1 MDTICTTKCFHP
13 EAISTAQACMPESD
27 QIKRV
32 ASLFATLG
40 DPTRL
45 GLLLALRSG
54 ELCVCD
60 LSSVLDMTMS
70 AISHQL
76 RVLRQ
81 QGLVSSRKEGR
92 MVIYRL
98 ADAHVQ
104 RLLTQAVEHG
114 TICAPMLSREEK

>member
-1 MDTICTTKCFHP
+1 MTSCHNKCFHP
-13 EAISTAQACMPESD
+13 EAISQARESMPEPD

-45 GLLLALRSG
+45 SLLLALQSS

-60 LSSVLDMTMS
+60 LSSVLSMTMS

-76 RVLRQ
+76 RILRQ

-98 ADAHVQ
+98 ADGHVH
-104 RLLTQAVEHG
+104 RLLVQALEHG
-114 TICAPMLSREEK
+114 TICAPTLSREGI

>member
-1 MDTICTTKCFHP
+1 METTCSTKCFHP
-13 EAISTAQACMPESD
+13 ENISKAHQCMPDPD
-27 QIKRV
+27 QVRRV

-45 GLLLALRSG
+45 GLLLALQSG

-60 LSSVLDMTMS
+60 LSSVLGMTMS

-76 RVLRQ
+76 RILRH
-81 QGLVSSRKEGR
+81 QGLIASRKEGR

-98 ADAHVQ
+98 ADNHVL
-104 RLLTQAVEHG
+104 RLLTLAVEHG
-114 TICAPMLSREEK
+114 TICAPILSREEK

>member
-1 MDTICTTKCFHP
+1 MSPTSNTKCFHP
-13 EAISTAQACMPESD
+13 EAISKAHACMPDSD

-45 GLLLALRSG
+45 GLLLALQKG

-60 LSSVLDMTMS
+60 LSSILTMTMS

-76 RVLRQ
+76 RILRH
-81 QGLVSSRKEGR
+81 QGLITSRKEGR
-92 MVIYRL
+92 MVMYQL
-98 ADAHVQ
+98 ADDHVQ
-104 RLLTQAVEHG
+104 RLLALAVEHG
-114 TICAPMLSREEK
+114 TICAPKLSRGEK

>member
-1 MDTICTTKCFHP
+1 MDTLCTTKCFHP
-13 EAISTAQACMPESD
+13 GAIAKSQAIMPAPD
-27 QIKRV
+27 QVKRV

-60 LSSVLDMTMS
+60 LSSVLAMTMS

-76 RVLRQ
+76 RILRQ
-81 QGLVSSRKEGR
+81 QGLVTSRKDGR

-98 ADAHVQ
+98 ADDHVR
-104 RLLTQAVEHG
+104 RLLTQALEHG